1 MEHTQGPWRLIGPW
15 ETLVQAGRAG
25 RTIELAT
32 VAAIGGK
39 VGKEVRAN
47 AHLIAS
53 APALLEALRE
63 LAEIGEGGVIERRE
77 TGKPIW
83 SALDAIKTIARAA
96 IAKAQGGSIS

>member
-39 VGKEVRAN
+39 VGKEVIAN
-47 AHLIAS
+47 ARLIAS
-53 APALLEALRE
+53 APALLAALTRLSLTAGEADALHHTGATVPASVW
-63 LAEIGEGGVIERRE
+63 AEVNAAGI
-77 TGKPIW
+77 
-83 SALDAIKTIARAA
+83 AARAA
-96 IAKAQGGSIS
+96 IKQAVK

>member
-1 MEHTQGPWRLIGPW
+1 MEHTKGPWTVRDGQEILDWTGDECRL
-15 ETLVQAGRAG
+15 VARCHAGHAPERA
-25 RTIELAT
+25 
-32 VAAIGGK
+32 
-39 VGKEVRAN
+39 AN
-47 AHLIAS
+47 ARIIAS